1 VTPSPDREGGSDG
14 DDAPAARTRPP
25 VRTASSRI
33 RPYLAAGSA
42 APVGG
47 ESEPSSGTPPPGV
60 DVAPTGPRPFV
71 LTSGRVDV
79 AVSLV
84 GLETQVTARTPPDGA
99 PPLGP
104 PHADIVAIAAA
115 PIAVAE
121 ISAKLRLHLGV
132 AKILVADLHADGR
145 LDIHDVRTTDAP
157 DPELIMRVIRGIRDI
172 T

>member
-1 VTPSPDREGGSDG
+1 MTADPDRESGSDG
-14 DDAPAARTRPP
+14 VSAPAERVAPT
-25 VRTASSRI
+25 TGRI

-47 ESEPSSGTPPPGV
+47 ESEPSSGTPPPA
-60 DVAPTGPRPFV
+60 APAGPRPFV
-71 LTSGRVDV
+71 LTSGRVDAAV
-79 AVSLV
+79 AYVA
-84 GLETQVTARTPPDGA
+84 LETQVTARTPPDGV

-104 PHADIVAIAAA
+104 PQADIVAIAAS

-132 AKILVADLHADGR
+132 ARILVADLHSEGW
-145 LDIHDVRTTDAP
+145 LDVHAVRANAAP

-172 T
+172 N